1 MIFTNSNDTSKK
13 EGSMLS
19 YYNYTSKKPFS
30 TYEPPQM
37 DKYDKNESMINYFNT
52 NEVISNYFNSNYV
65 PFKNDFTNS
74 INNKKYLKK

>member
-1 MIFTNSNDTSKK
+1 MIFTNANDTSKK

-37 DKYDKNESMINYFNT
+37 NKNDKNESIINYFNA
-52 NEVISNYFNSNYV
+52 NEVKSMYSNSNYV
-65 PFKNDFTNS
+65 PFKN
-74 INNKKYLKK
+74 NK

>member
-1 MIFTNSNDTSKK
+1 MIFTNANDTSKK

-37 DKYDKNESMINYFNT
+37 NKYDKNNESKNNYFNAT
-52 NEVISNYFNSNYV
+52 EVSIMYSNSNYV
-65 PFKNDFTNS
+65 PFKNDFTNT
-74 INNKKYLKK
+74 IKNNK